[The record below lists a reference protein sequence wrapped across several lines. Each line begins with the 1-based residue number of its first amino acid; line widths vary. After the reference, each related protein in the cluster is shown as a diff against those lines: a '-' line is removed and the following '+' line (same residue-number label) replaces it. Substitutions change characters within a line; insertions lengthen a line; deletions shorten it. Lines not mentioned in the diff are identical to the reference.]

1 MTTSFELLRADL
13 ASLGRRQRSRSQA
26 RPQRDVIFQLA
37 QSQVEFPRRLRLL
50 NVCSKQPDPVE
61 QSGPG
66 RGISPATDRSEL
78 PPMTTSFDLLRADLA
93 AKRDQLSPRL
103 RQIADYALR
112 NPNDMALETIAVIAE
127 RAGVP
132 RSSLI
137 RFANAFGY
145 DGFSAMQRVFRSQ
158 LVERTTD
165 YAERIRGLRRQD
177 VVAAA
182 RRRCWTAWRRRGSAR
197 SSICGARPR
206 RSRSSGRWVC
216 SPPPRP
222 FTSSASAAPSRSR
235 PISPTPIGQLGL
247 RSHLLD
253 GIGGMTLHQAN
264 LIGPRD
270 VLVAVSFSPYAPET
284 LEVMQVSHQR
294 SHPDSGADRRPA
306 QPTPAVGDGRVR
318 DRGRRAAWVSRA
330 VGHNV
335 PGADTHRPAGAAGE
349 RWQGSAR
356 PPRAIRSGGGR
367 PFGRRDKPRF
377 LRWPSAHQS
386 GQESR
391 TKISFLSCGGTKK
404 LFYRGCATAIA
415 A

>member
-1 MTTSFELLRADL
+1 MTTSFE
-13 ASLGRRQRSRSQA
+13 
-26 RPQRDVIFQLA
+26 
-37 QSQVEFPRRLRLL
+37 
-50 NVCSKQPDPVE
+50 
-61 QSGPG
+61 
-66 RGISPATDRSEL
+66 
-78 PPMTTSFDLLRADLA
+78 LLRADLA

-177 VVAAA
+177 VSHGPASVLDRLATAGIGALEHLRGATPPEQIERAVGLLASAEAIHVVGQRRAFAVAAYLA
-182 RRRCWTAWRRRGSAR
+182 YAY
-197 SSICGARPR
+197 
-206 RSRSSGRWVC
+206 
-216 SPPPRP
+216 
-222 FTSSASAAPSRSR
+222 
-235 PISPTPIGQLGL
+235 GQLGL

-294 SHPDSGADRRPA
+294 SIPILALTDGPLSPLLPSATVAFEIEDAELHGFRALSATMCLALTLIVRLGQRVSDGKDR
-306 QPTPAVGDGRVR
+306 
-318 DRGRRAAWVSRA
+318 RGRRARSAAA
-330 VGHNV
+330 VE
-335 PGADTHRPAGAAGE
+335 DRSAGAT
-349 RWQGSAR
+349 SLV
-356 PPRAIRSGGGR
+356 S
-367 PFGRRDKPRF
+367 
-377 LRWPSAHQS
+377 
-386 GQESR
+386 
-391 TKISFLSCGGTKK
+391 
-404 LFYRGCATAIA
+404 
-415 A
+415 